1 MLFSQVIGQE
11 EVKKRLIRTVKE
23 QKIPHAQLFYGPE
36 GIGKLPL
43 AIAYAQYICC
53 EHPLENDACGV
64 CPSCVQFGKLAHPD
78 LHFVFPII
86 KSEKKKL
93 LVCDDFM
100 DSFRQIFAERIY
112 FSQNDWYQK
121 ISGEA
126 KQGMIYTSEGDEIIR
141 KVNLMTYESRYKVML
156 IWLPERMN
164 DQCAN
169 KLLKILEEPPE
180 NTVFLLVSNSPEEII
195 ATILSRTQ
203 QVKIP
208 RLSNEEIAE
217 ALVSRYQI
225 SENEAANAA
234 QISEGS
240 FLKALALIDENNVNR
255 ENFEHFVNIMRLAW
269 IIGNKGDYASLKKI
283 RQWSEE
289 MAAASVGREGQKKF
303 LSYAQRMIRENF
315 IFNLHQP
322 ELNFMTSFEKEFSV
336 GFAPFINET
345 NAEDMMNEFAL
356 AERHIEQNVNSKM
369 VFFDLALKITKLL
382 KK

>member
-1 MLFSQVIGQE
+1 MPNYSRSEGFGKFRWQSLCSIHLLRTSAR
-11 EVKKRLIRTVKE
+11 KR
-23 QKIPHAQLFYGPE
+23 
-36 GIGKLPL
+36 
-43 AIAYAQYICC
+43 
-53 EHPLENDACGV
+53 
-64 CPSCVQFGKLAHPD
+64 CVWSLSSWFQFGKLAHPD

-240 FLKALALIDENNVNR
+240 FLKALALMDEHNVNR

-269 IIGNKGDYASLKKI
+269 IVGNKGDYASLKKI

-289 MAAASVGREGQKKF
+289 MAAASG
-303 LSYAQRMIRENF
+303 A
-315 IFNLHQP
+315 
-322 ELNFMTSFEKEFSV
+322 EK
-336 GFAPFINET
+336 
-345 NAEDMMNEFAL
+345 D
-356 AERHIEQNVNSKM
+356 R
-369 VFFDLALKITKLL
+369 
-382 KK
+382 